1 MCATCSGLQAG
12 VRGHPR
18 PAWLGGG
25 GLLGPA
31 KCGRTP
37 SRPPVLYTSRPQL
50 DGKCTLIRKS
60 QHSIPRY
67 GARTGGAQRSSRAPY
82 YGGATH
88 ITPRFRKKSPY
99 YGVGANRWACSQR
112 ALRGALSA
120 CAPKIGAPLTTL
132 LVEST
137 LCPKQLTMPNADACH
152 DVHKYLVAGLN
163 LVPLTIAAVDL
174 Q

>member
-1 MCATCSGLQAG
+1 VCATCSGLQAG

-37 SRPPVLYTSRPQL
+37 SRPPVSDTSRPQL
-50 DGKCTLIRKS
+50 DGKCTLIPKS

-67 GARTGGAQRSSRAPY
+67 GARTGGARRSSLAQY
-82 YGGATH
+82 YGAATH

-99 YGVGANRWACSQR
+99 NGVGASRLACSKSIRCTIGGGSPPMAPTVQTAKR
-112 ALRGALSA
+112 GTVWPTGAL
-120 CAPKIGAPLTTL
+120 
-132 LVEST
+132 VEKARSKT
-137 LCPKQLTMPNADACH
+137 S
-152 DVHKYLVAGLN
+152 V
-163 LVPLTIAAVDL
+163 
-174 Q
+174 

>member
-1 MCATCSGLQAG
+1 LFWIDVWRASDRATRWALVTFGFGFWLHWWRRSQSLRCGNWERSTEGRVTSAQSRPFRGVCATCSGLQVG

-25 GLLGPA
+25 GLLGPE

-37 SRPPVLYTSRPQL
+37 LRPPVLYTSRPQL

-67 GARTGGAQRSSRAPY
+67 GAHTGGAQRSSRAPY

-99 YGVGANRWACSQR
+99 YGVGANRWACS
-112 ALRGALSA
+112 
-120 CAPKIGAPLTTL
+120 
-132 LVEST
+132 
-137 LCPKQLTMPNADACH
+137 
-152 DVHKYLVAGLN
+152 
-163 LVPLTIAAVDL
+163 
-174 Q
+174 